1 MDLDAY
7 VSARQ
12 ADWRR
17 LEQLSE
23 QRRPSGA
30 QADELVDLTRRV
42 GTDLSLIRSRTPD
55 ATLVAYLS
63 GILSRARLKA
73 VGTSSVRTSD
83 VAAFFW
89 RRFPAALYRLRWW
102 WLTTM
107 GLSYALT
114 ALMTW
119 WLLSN
124 PVVETSFFD
133 PQQVNQLV
141 NSDFENYYSESAP
154 GDFAAQ
160 VWTNNAWVA
169 ALCLGAGVLG
179 LPVIYVL
186 WQNMSNLAIV
196 AALMIGND
204 RGDVFFGL
212 ILPHGLLE
220 LTAVFVAAGVG
231 LRVFWAFVSPG
242 PIPRGRAVATEGR
255 TAGGVAL
262 GLVFVLFVSGLV
274 EGFVTPS
281 GLPTWARIAIGV
293 AVEVLFLLWVFVIG
307 KRAARR
313 GHDGDVEAEW
323 LEDEVAVVG

>member
-12 ADWRR
+12 PDWQR
-17 LEQLSE
+17 LEQLTAR
-23 QRRPSGA
+23 RRPSGA
-30 QADELVDLTRRV
+30 EADELIDLTRRV

-55 ATLVAYLS
+55 ATLVSYLS
-63 GILSRARLKA
+63 GILSRARLRA
-73 VGTSSVRTSD
+73 VGTSSVRTAD
-83 VAAFFW
+83 VASFFW

-102 WLTTM
+102 WLTAM

-114 ALMTW
+114 ALMVW

-133 PQQVNQLV
+133 PAQVNQLV
-141 NSDFENYYSESAP
+141 NSDFANYYSESAP
-154 GDFAAQ
+154 SEFAAQ
-160 VWTNNAWVA
+160 VWTNNVWVA
-169 ALCLGAGVLG
+169 ALCLGAGILG
-179 LPVIYVL
+179 LPVVYVL

-196 AALMIGND
+196 ASLMIGND

-231 LRVFWAFVSPG
+231 LRVFWALVAPG
-242 PIPRGRAVATEGR
+242 PLPRGRAVAVEGR
-255 TAGGVAL
+255 TAAGVAL
-262 GLVFVLFVSGLV
+262 GLVLVLGVSGLV

-293 AVEVLFLLWVFVIG
+293 GVQVAFLAWVFVIG
-307 KRAARR
+307 RRAHRA
-313 GHDGDVEAEW
+313 GHGGDIEADR
-323 LEDEVAVVG
+323 LEDTVAVAA

>member
-7 VSARQ
+7 VSARR
-12 ADWRR
+12 ADWHR
-17 LEQLSE
+17 LEQLTK
-23 QRRPSGA
+23 QRRTTGA

-55 ATLVAYLS
+55 ATLTAYLS

-83 VAAFFW
+83 VASFFW

-107 GLSYALT
+107 GVSYAVT
-114 ALMTW
+114 ALMVW

-124 PVVETSFFD
+124 PVVETSFFE
-133 PQQVNQLV
+133 PQQVDQLV

-154 GDFAAQ
+154 SAFAAQ

-186 WQNMSNLAIV
+186 WQNMTNLAIV
-196 AALMIGND
+196 ASLMIGND

-242 PIPRGRAVATEGR
+242 PIPRSRAVATEGR

-307 KRAARR
+307 RRAARR